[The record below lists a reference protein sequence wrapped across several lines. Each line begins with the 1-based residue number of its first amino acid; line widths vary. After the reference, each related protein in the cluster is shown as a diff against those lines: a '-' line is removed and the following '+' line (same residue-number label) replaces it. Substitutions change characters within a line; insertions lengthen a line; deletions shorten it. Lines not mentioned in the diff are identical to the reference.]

1 MAPSLP
7 TAPLLSVTVLNYN
20 YGHFLATCLNS
31 ILKQTFTDFEL
42 ILINDKS
49 TDNSLEVIKPYL
61 ADPRVRL
68 VDHGENQGFTR
79 SLIEG
84 AELSR
89 GKYLTVIS
97 ADDWSTDPTAFAQ
110 QIAVMEQDP
119 QIAFAFT
126 NYGFYR
132 EEQHCV
138 YIMFPAST
146 SYVRPGHDLLQEV
159 WLERS
164 PLHSGTIIRKTAYIA
179 IGGYDPKMRYAIDT
193 KMWAGLC
200 HVGKVAYLHD
210 MLYAYRTHGS
220 NMSKGKTVVTQSI
233 KEVLHLV
240 DWSYRML
247 PAVKQRELAWLHKKA
262 VRKALSSYTIM
273 FTFQD
278 NNPRLGWYYFWVA
291 LTIRPTETLFQTTIF
306 SLALYTL
313 LGQRGYQLFE
323 QVKARFHK
331 RTRERLEATNRQSEL
346 EVS

>member
-97 ADDWSTDPTAFAQ
+97 ADDWVVEMAAFEK

-119 QIAFAFT
+119 QIAFVFT
-126 NYGFYR
+126 TYGQYKD
-132 EEQHCV
+132 EQHCT
-138 YIMFPAST
+138 YE
-146 SYVRPGHDLLQEV
+146 RRLPGGSQLWSGREAFCNLVLD
-159 WLERS
+159 RY
-164 PLHSGTIIRKTAYIA
+164 PLHSGTIIRKTAYEA
-179 IGGYDPKMRYAIDT
+179 IGGYDPKLRYSVDAQ
-193 KMWAGLC
+193 MWLYLC
-200 HVGKVAYLHD
+200 HTGKVAYIDEH
-210 MLYAYRTHGS
+210 LYAYRFHPT
-220 NMSKGKTVVTQSI
+220 NMSRNMEAVHLGLH
-233 KEVLHLV
+233 EVLAIIDQSFGMFSAPV
-240 DWSYRML
+240 R
-247 PAVKQRELAWLHKKA
+247 RELTWLYKKA
-262 VRKALSSYTIM
+262 VRQTMITPAI
-273 FTFQD
+273 FNIFQD
-278 NNPRLGWYYFWVA
+278 NYRTGWFYFWVA
-291 LTIRPTETLFQTTIF
+291 VKIRPIETVVQKGVVILF
-306 SLALYTL
+306 LRTL
-313 LGQRGYQLFE
+313 LGEHNYQQLKQLRPLIKE
-323 QVKARFHK
+323 RVLSYAARHP
-331 RTRERLEATNRQSEL
+331 R
-346 EVS
+346 